1 MPRPGRSRAP
11 RVLALACACAVLGCE
26 GDDALPELA
35 LPPGDPGNL
44 TGVWE
49 GEQLLFGEPR
59 LVRLFLHQDAEGA
72 VAGRLELPGP
82 ERERLPYAEAPDCDL
97 APVLPQEGRYRWSIG
112 G

>member
-49 GEQLLFGEPR
+49 GEQLLFA
-59 LVRLFLHQDAEGA
+59 FLQLQLSQ
-72 VAGRLELPGP
+72 VFR
-82 ERERLPYAEAPDCDL
+82 DL
-97 APVLPQEGRYRWSIG
+97 KEMYFVFKDKRQLILITCCSST
-112 G
+112 

>member
-1 MPRPGRSRAP
+1 MPRSDMPRPGRSRAP

-49 GEQLLFGEPR
+49 GEQLLFG
-59 LVRLFLHQDAEGA
+59 
-72 VAGRLELPGP
+72 
-82 ERERLPYAEAPDCDL
+82 
-97 APVLPQEGRYRWSIG
+97 
-112 G
+112 